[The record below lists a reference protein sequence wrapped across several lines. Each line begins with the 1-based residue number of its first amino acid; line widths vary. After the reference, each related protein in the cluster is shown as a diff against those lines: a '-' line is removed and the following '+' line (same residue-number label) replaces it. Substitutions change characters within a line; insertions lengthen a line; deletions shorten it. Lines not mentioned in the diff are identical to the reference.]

1 VGDLGMYIAA
11 SGLDAARTAMDAV
24 AENLANADTASYVR
38 ERVNLAAS
46 PSLDING
53 VGSGVE
59 VASISQVANAVLA
72 ATALAGQ
79 SSLAY
84 ASTSQQIAQSIQGI
98 FPEPNGSSG
107 ISTQL
112 SNFWNSWDQ
121 IAADPT
127 ALAPRTEV
135 VAQAQSLAT
144 SLNLAATDLS
154 QLAVSTTSQLQ
165 QVVNQVNTYDTQVAQ
180 LNSQI
185 IQAKATGA
193 DANSLIDQ
201 RNQIITDLGKYIGV
215 TSRESQNGSVS
226 LSVGGVMLVQ
236 DTSVTQLALNT
247 ASGVTSVVAKNA
259 GVALPVTSGSAAA
272 YLKALNTT
280 IPTYQSYLDG
290 VANDLANTV
299 NNQLSQGVAWYP
311 AITGAVDPSTSSTT
325 GGSLSVSFDGNT
337 YNYSISAWS
346 SITQL
351 EQNIAT
357 ASGGQLTATTNSSG
371 QLVIDATNPE
381 QASTLEITGGSVLA
395 ALGLTQAVPASAVQ
409 TQLPAPNQPMFEV
422 STSTTPGAAASSIS
436 VNPAV
441 VNNPYLI
448 AAASPGGGPSDGSNA
463 QAMANLYN
471 SSNGPDQAYATMIGE
486 LGAYVQTVNEQAQAA
501 TSLSTSATA
510 VNQAVSGVN
519 IDQEMVDML
528 NYQQA
533 YQASAKVISTVN
545 TMITSLMQA
554 V

>member
-1 VGDLGMYIAA
+1 MGDLGMYIAA

-311 AITGAVDPSTSSTT
+311 A
-325 GGSLSVSFDGNT
+325 
-337 YNYSISAWS
+337 
-346 SITQL
+346 
-351 EQNIAT
+351 
-357 ASGGQLTATTNSSG
+357 
-371 QLVIDATNPE
+371 
-381 QASTLEITGGSVLA
+381 
-395 ALGLTQAVPASAVQ
+395 Q

-486 LGAYVQTVNEQAQAA
+486 LGAYVQTANEQAQAA